1 MSLMIYGNC
10 KAGHSFQTFFGED
23 GIQLAHVTMAV
34 KKKFL
39 GI

>member
-1 MSLMIYGNC
+1 METAKLVI
-10 KAGHSFQTFFGED
+10 HFRLFFGED

-34 KKKFL
+34 KKKIL